1 VGNAP
6 RTLAQVSQSGHSKN
20 ERNIEVKRGYKV
32 WATDEQIITAMR
44 DSLRQHGKISRD
56 FVCVQC
62 RCGSKRVNKIAEELG
77 VELPNRRSP
86 RQEREG
92 RRFDIQRGDNTFVH
106 ACQEAL
112 REGGLD
118 SPLGELLSIIT
129 RVPLADILKMAEG
142 KTVNVERKPLQ
153 GTISKCYL
161 TSPRQNYV
169 SF

>member
-1 VGNAP
+1 
-6 RTLAQVSQSGHSKN
+6 
-20 ERNIEVKRGYKV
+20 VKRGYKT
-32 WATDEQIITAMR
+32 WATDEQIIMAMR
-44 DSLRQHGKISRD
+44 DSLKQRGKISRD

-86 RQEREG
+86 RPERGG
-92 RRFDIQRGDNTFVH
+92 RRFDIQRGDNTFIH

-142 KTVNVERKPLQ
+142 KTVNVERRPMQ
-153 GTISKCYL
+153 GVLSKSYL
-161 TSPRQNYV
+161 TSHRQPFA